1 MDDRRHLRRLCGGLE
16 RRSGP
21 GVDAAEVGQ
30 SAGADP
36 DTAAESLQAVGGHA
50 VTAIVTLLADCTAK
64 GQPGA
69 WIGLTETRERS
80 RRPLGSTEQYARGTI
95 R

>member
-1 MDDRRHLRRLCGGLE
+1 M
-16 RRSGP
+16 
-21 GVDAAEVGQ
+21 DAAEVGQ

-36 DTAAESLQAVGGHA
+36 DTAAEALHAVGGHA

-64 GQPGA
+64 GQPGV
-69 WIGLTETRERS
+69 WKRPDGDPRTESAAPGQHRA
-80 RRPLGSTEQYARGTI
+80 LARGTI